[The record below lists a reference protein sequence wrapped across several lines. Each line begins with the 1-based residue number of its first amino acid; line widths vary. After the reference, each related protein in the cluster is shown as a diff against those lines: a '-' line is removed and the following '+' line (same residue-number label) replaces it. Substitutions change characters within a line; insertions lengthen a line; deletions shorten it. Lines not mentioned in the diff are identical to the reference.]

1 MSVAVK
7 PSKHSAPGQY
17 LGFALQPVR
26 LCYHLLT
33 CEKGASVSLEHHDD
47 VAIHHADGTLTLE
60 QTKSALKQNPMSD
73 WASDLWK
80 AVANWL
86 DSAAKGEINA
96 DETNFL
102 FYVTPIHTGARSQ
115 ALSAAKTADD
125 VALLVSELRTELA
138 KLKKPPGCLTYLQ
151 RFLDASPDEQFAI
164 VGKLTVLSIDDDPVD
179 PLRALITTAV
189 DPTLVDILCQT
200 AIGMAKEQADRLIWD
215 RKPAV
220 LNGDLFKIAF
230 RDFVR
235 KNNLPGF
242 LTSFTKP
249 PPAGEI
255 TSMLSTRPTFIRQLD
270 LIKVANDDRV
280 RAVSD
285 YLRASAD
292 KSRWAEVGLVFEDNL
307 KEWDETLVHRHS
319 LIAGEIADLYADKAG
334 EIRGRM
340 TYRRCAQLQAPLEGR
355 VVPGHFVHGCFNA
368 LADERRLGWHPDFNE
383 LLKELEP

>member
-1 MSVAVK
+1 M
-7 PSKHSAPGQY
+7 
-17 LGFALQPVR
+17 
-26 LCYHLLT
+26 
-33 CEKGASVSLEHHDD
+33 
-47 VAIHHADGTLTLE
+47 
-60 QTKSALKQNPMSD
+60 
-73 WASDLWK
+73 
-80 AVANWL
+80 
-86 DSAAKGEINA
+86 
-96 DETNFL
+96 
-102 FYVTPIHTGARSQ
+102 
-115 ALSAAKTADD
+115 SAAKTADD

-200 AIGMAKEQADRLIWD
+200 AIGMAKEQADRLIRD

-255 TSMLSTRPTFIRQLD
+255 TSMLSNS
-270 LIKVANDDRV
+270 ANFH
-280 RAVSD
+280 S
-285 YLRASAD
+285 SA
-292 KSRWAEVGLVFEDNL
+292 
-307 KEWDETLVHRHS
+307 
-319 LIAGEIADLYADKAG
+319 
-334 EIRGRM
+334 
-340 TYRRCAQLQAPLEGR
+340 
-355 VVPGHFVHGCFNA
+355 
-368 LADERRLGWHPDFNE
+368 
-383 LLKELEP
+383 

>member
-1 MSVAVK
+1 MNHNRFKS
-7 PSKHSAPGQY
+7 
-17 LGFALQPVR
+17 
-26 LCYHLLT
+26 
-33 CEKGASVSLEHHDD
+33 
-47 VAIHHADGTLTLE
+47 
-60 QTKSALKQNPMSD
+60 TK
-73 WASDLWK
+73 
-80 AVANWL
+80 
-86 DSAAKGEINA
+86 
-96 DETNFL
+96 
-102 FYVTPIHTGARSQ
+102 
-115 ALSAAKTADD
+115 LSPDRH
-125 VALLVSELRTELA
+125 SELRTELA

-200 AIGMAKEQADRLIWD
+200 AIGMAKEQADRLIRD

-383 LLKELEP
+383 LLKESEP